1 MENGRQAINSRKI
14 IIFLAIVFTC
24 AMIVGSLPVLLGLK
38 WAGTTA
44 VVFGTIY
51 MAFPGLAAVFVKKAL
66 YHEPVIMPLQ
76 VSFRINKWF
85 FVGWFLP
92 LFMALAAF
100 VIALVI
106 PGVSYSPDMAGMFE
120 RYKDVLTA
128 EQLAQMKASLEQLPV
143 HPFFLTIGQGLMAG
157 LTINALFAFGEELG
171 WRGFLLQ
178 ELKPLGF
185 ARASILIGFIW
196 GLWHAP
202 LILQGHNYPQHPVT
216 GVFMMIL
223 WCILLTPLLNYITL
237 RAKSV
242 VAAAIMHGSVNG
254 LAGIAIILL
263 SGGSDLTIGLTGLAG
278 LIALAVFD
286 LLLYFK
292 IKRSKEALWPA
303 SLC

>member
-1 MENGRQAINSRKI
+1 MENDRQAINSRKI
-14 IIFLAIVFTC
+14 IIFLAIAFTC
-24 AMIVGSLPVLLGLK
+24 AMIVGSMPVLLGLK

-44 VVFGTIY
+44 VVFGAVY
-51 MAFPGLAAVFVKKAL
+51 MAFPALAAVFVKKVL
-66 YHEPVIMPLQ
+66 YHEPVIIPLQ

-85 FVGWFLP
+85 FIGWILP

-100 VIALVI
+100 VISLLM
-106 PGVSYSPDMAGMFE
+106 PGVSYSPDMAGMIE
-120 RYKDVLTA
+120 RYKDVLTP

-143 HPFFLTIGQGLMAG
+143 HPFFLTIGQGLIAG
-157 LTINALFAFGEELG
+157 ITINALFAFGEELG

-202 LILQGHNYPQHPVT
+202 LILQGHNYPQHPAI

-223 WCILLTPLLNYITL
+223 WCILITTLINYITL
-237 RAKSV
+237 RARSV
-242 VAAAIMHGSVNG
+242 IAAAIMHGSING
-254 LAGIAIILL
+254 LAGIAIMML

-278 LIALAVFD
+278 FTALAVFN
-286 LLLYFK
+286 LLLYCK
-292 IKRSKEALWPA
+292 IKWYKEVI
-303 SLC
+303 

>member
-1 MENGRQAINSRKI
+1 MENGRQNINSRKI

-24 AMIVGSLPVLLGLK
+24 AMIVGSLPVVLGLK

-44 VVFGTIY
+44 VVFGAIY
-51 MAFPGLAAVFVKKAL
+51 MAFPALAAVFVKKVL
-66 YHEPVIMPLQ
+66 YHEPVILPLQ

-92 LFMALAAF
+92 LFMALAAL
-100 VIALVI
+100 IISLI
-106 PGVSYSPDMAGMFE
+106 MPGVSYSPDMAGMFE
-120 RYKDVLTA
+120 RYQDVMTA

-157 LTINALFAFGEELG
+157 ITINALFAFGEELG

-178 ELKPLGF
+178 ELKPLSF
-185 ARASILIGFIW
+185 ARASVLIGFIW

-202 LILQGHNYPQHPVT
+202 LILQGHNYPQHPVI
-216 GVFMMIL
+216 GVFMMIVF
-223 WCILLTPLLNYITL
+223 CILLTPLLNYITL

-242 VAAAIMHGSVNG
+242 IAAAIMHGSVNG
-254 LAGIAIILL
+254 LAGIAIIML

-278 LIALAVFD
+278 FVALAVFN
-286 LLLYFK
+286 LLLYVK
-292 IKRSKEALWPA
+292 IKRQGLG
-303 SLC
+303 LTY